1 MTNIC
6 MLYEAN
12 TAVCFI
18 CQGKGLQH
26 YYFYVTLT
34 LNNFIEISFAE
45 IL

>member
-26 YYFYVTLT
+26 YFYVPLT